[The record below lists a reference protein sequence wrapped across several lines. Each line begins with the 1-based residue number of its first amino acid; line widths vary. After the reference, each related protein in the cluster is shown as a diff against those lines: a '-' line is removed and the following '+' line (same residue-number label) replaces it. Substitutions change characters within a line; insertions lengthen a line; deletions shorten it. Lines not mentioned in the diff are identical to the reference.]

1 MTNLSLDPDADY
13 DALAPGVVPASFEA
27 FLNSLR
33 EPDTL
38 APVLSARR
46 YVAALNIDLQTLADQ
61 AHVHRNTVARAA
73 VGHDPAIPSRGDAGH
88 PRRDGPVRRPAA
100 RAFLVP
106 QRAAGRVRLP
116 DGRNAGFG
124 GPRGRR
130 GALCRLAPGRSRWMI
145 TTALRDVIA

>member
-1 MTNLSLDPDADY
+1 MINLSLDPDADH

-61 AHVHRNTVARAA
+61 AHVHRNTVARAPQSATVQQFLREAMRVIRAATDLSGDLPRALFWYRNEPLA
-73 VGHDPAIPSRGDAGH
+73 VFDYQTAET
-88 PRRDGPVRRPAA
+88 
-100 RAFLVP
+100 LVS
-106 QRAAGRVRLP
+106 AGRVDDVVRYVASLQ
-116 DGRNAGFG
+116 AGAAG
-124 GPRGRR
+124 
-130 GALCRLAPGRSRWMI
+130 
-145 TTALRDVIA
+145 

>member
-61 AHVHRNTVARAA
+61 AHVHRNTVARAPQSATVQQFLREAMRVIRAATDLSGDLPRALFWYRNEPLA
-73 VGHDPAIPSRGDAGH
+73 VFDYQTAET
-88 PRRDGPVRRPAA
+88 
-100 RAFLVP
+100 LVS
-106 QRAAGRVRLP
+106 AGRVDDVVRYVASLQ
-116 DGRNAGFG
+116 AGAAG
-124 GPRGRR
+124 
-130 GALCRLAPGRSRWMI
+130 
-145 TTALRDVIA
+145 